1 MDTPVLNGLTQVSSP
16 KPQKAFAMA
25 FAALALALAGC
36 ASGLGANTY
45 ERGSVGAVSR
55 VDEGR
60 VVASRAIVIEGSE
73 KSGGVGTVAGAVIGG
88 MVGHQF
94 GGGSDERAIGA
105 AVGAVG
111 GAVAGNA
118 IGKGATQSHGYA
130 YTIRL
135 ASGELVT
142 ITQGGDIAIANG
154 TPVLVEYGARAR
166 VIPQNASIGY

>member
-1 MDTPVLNGLTQVSSP
+1 MMDSRVLLNPVSSP
-16 KPQKAFAMA
+16 KPQKAFAAA

-36 ASGLGANTY
+36 ASGLGANSY
-45 ERGSVGAVSR
+45 ERGQVGAVSR

-60 VVASRAIVIEGSE
+60 VVASRAILIEGSD
-73 KSGGVGTVAGAVIGG
+73 KSKAVGAVAGAAVGG
-88 MVGHQF
+88 MAGHQV

-105 AVGAVG
+105 VV
-111 GAVAGNA
+111 GAVAGGLIGNA
-118 IGKGATQSHGYA
+118 VAGAATESHGYA

-135 ASGELVT
+135 NSGELIT

-154 TPVLVEYGARAR
+154 TPVLVEYGERAR